1 LIPPFK
7 FSLFR
12 RDRLRKSGRPSLFEP
27 SLKVQRDFA
36 HNPPSGFEV
45 QPPMLWCQRP
55 RSSKGPS
62 HTSRRHGESASVAR
76 ALEVIGLYCGAPD
89 QTRTSGLPR
98 VLRGRSIDPAAA
110 LAPNLKPRLSG
121 DPYRLP
127 PAAVERPTDPTSN
140 KLGDKHGGHPCLR
153 AAIACVRRIQEILG
167 SVSDRGSIV
176 SRQLLERRA

>member
-98 VLRGRSIDPAAA
+98 VLRGRSIDPAA
-110 LAPNLKPRLSG
+110 P
-121 DPYRLP
+121 
-127 PAAVERPTDPTSN
+127 
-140 KLGDKHGGHPCLR
+140 R
-153 AAIACVRRIQEILG
+153 AAESEAILLG
-167 SVSDRGSIV
+167 VPLGFAPVEKSAGRLTKPAP
-176 SRQLLERRA
+176 QLPSCFPEAFCWEADQPENRCK